1 MPDATNAARPV
12 SLSIVDASDLLRG
25 ALLQM
30 SDSDLVKSAVLKAPV
45 SRSVV
50 SRYVAGESIDEAV
63 AVAAELRTT
72 NRLATMDYLGEDT
85 TDRAQAGAIRD
96 TYVHLLEALAAADLT
111 PYGAAEV
118 SVKLSAVGQ
127 ALPHDGDAIALE
139 NARAICAAAATA
151 GTTVTLDME
160 DHTTTDRTLAT
171 LRELRQDFPWVG
183 AVLQAYLHRTEAD
196 CRDLATEGSR
206 VRLCKGAYKEPASLA
221 YQDGTDV
228 DLSYVRCLKV
238 LMAGDGYPMV
248 ASHDPRLIDIA
259 QALAGHHG
267 RSPDSYEFQMLHGIR
282 PAEQARI
289 ADRGHQMRVYV
300 PFGEDWYG
308 YLVRRMAERPANLT
322 FFLRSL
328 ATTG

>member
-1 MPDATNAARPV
+1 M
-12 SLSIVDASDLLRG
+12 DASDLLRG
-25 ALLQM
+25 ALLQL
-30 SDSDLVKSAVLKAPV
+30 SDSDLIRSAVLKAPV

-50 SRYVAGESIDEAV
+50 SRYVAGESVDEAV
-63 AVAAELRTT
+63 SVAAELRTT
-72 NRLATMDYLGEDT
+72 NRLASLDYLGEDT
-85 TDRAQAGAIRD
+85 TDRARAEATRD
-96 TYVHLLEALAAADLT
+96 TYVHLLEALARADLT
-111 PYGAAEV
+111 AFGAAEV

-127 ALPHDGDAIALE
+127 ALPQDGDAIALE
-139 NARAICAAAATA
+139 NARAICVAAQAA

-160 DHTTTDRTLAT
+160 DHTTTDRTLEA

-183 AVLQAYLHRTEAD
+183 AVVQSYLHRTEAD
-196 CRDLATEGSR
+196 CRDLAGEGSR
-206 VRLCKGAYKEPASLA
+206 VRLCKGAYKEPASVA
-221 YQDGTDV
+221 FQDGTDV

-248 ASHDPRLIDIA
+248 ASHDPRLVDIA
-259 QALAGHHG
+259 QALAGHNG

-282 PAEQARI
+282 PTEQARI

-328 ATTG
+328 ATNG